1 MFSISGTKEKT
12 LPFRNGNGEKLK
24 NLVEVISTDW
34 QNSLV
39 VRFYCKLSLY
49 QVKLWCNKVLLNH

>member
-1 MFSISGTKEKT
+1 VCSISGTKEKM
-12 LPFRNGNGEKLK
+12 LLFRNGNGEKLKLK

-49 QVKLWCNKVLLNH
+49 